1 MKNSPITK
9 IIMFTD
15 IVGYSTLV
23 SNNETLAMSLLDEHN
38 NVLMPLFEKYD
49 GKIIKHTGD
58 GFFVIFDDS
67 NKSVECSLKFQN
79 EIKKRNEIVSIQR
92 KFEIRVGIHKGSV
105 IEKNDDVFGHDVNI
119 ASRIEGVSVNG
130 GIAISDEVFKSLNN
144 INICSKDMGFVKMK
158 NIKNPMLLHNVYLS
172 KDAMD
177 SQSKESLLKYQESR
191 GINIVDIEKYRI
203 QNTHSLGI
211 LSFEYEEDKD
221 DKYATLLTENIIDDF
236 EKINDIRTASRKN
249 VLSFKGTKILPA
261 DLARKLK
268 VNNLLFGTLTYD
280 KNKVNVTIK
289 FYDSIEDK
297 IKFDDSWEFN
307 KEDINFIRFKV
318 LSSIMGYFKM
328 DIPDNIKKN
337 LSRKMTHNTL
347 ALEKFSEGNVYRLQ
361 PKTLNDFKKAI
372 TLYKEACDLDNQF
385 VEAWAQLANSYIS
398 LSEFEEAE
406 ERLFTALDLAQN
418 LYHDQ
423 GVSYVYN
430 IFGILYSRWG
440 KNKKSA
446 VYFQKAL
453 DIEIKCDNRLMQSK
467 LLNNIS
473 EPLIST
479 NDTDK
484 ALLCLNQS
492 KTLKTEL
499 EEDIIMFRTTYAQ
512 LGNVHKK
519 NGDFSK
525 AIENYLRALNIEK
538 IHDLKIYILQRYT
551 DLGQCYT
558 EIGDFDN
565 ASIYLDQ
572 VLASGEEY
580 KAHFL
585 LNFAISSLSKGIIEY
600 ESGSLDG
607 ASDYL
612 KQSIDEFQ
620 VLDHTAFMIVA
631 MNKLG
636 FMYFYSNKYE
646 EAKRIFIKSLRYA
659 KRKKDIDI
667 EILRSELALLII
679 DEKDSKDLIDKLKI
693 YKEDSAYYEH
703 WYLAYLIDDKNITY
717 LDISKKLLKEKAA
730 LISDKNNQK
739 SFLENIKLHLIL
751 S

>member
-1 MKNSPITK
+1 MKNSPTTK
-9 IIMFTD
+9 TIMFTD

-58 GFFVIFDDS
+58 GFFVTFDDS

-79 EIKKRNEIVSIQR
+79 EIKKRNEVVSTQR

-172 KDAMD
+172 KDAME

-191 GINIVDIEKYRI
+191 GINIVDIEKYQI
-203 QNTHSLGI
+203 QHTHSLGI
-211 LSFEYEEDKD
+211 LSFEYEKDKD

-236 EKINDIRTASRKN
+236 EKINDIRTASKSN
-249 VLSFKGTKILPA
+249 ILSFKGTKILPA

-289 FYDSIEDK
+289 FYDNIEDE

-318 LSSIMGYFKM
+318 LSSIMEYFKM
-328 DIPDNIKKN
+328 DIPDHIKKN

-347 ALEKFSEGNVYRLQ
+347 ALEKFSEGNIYRSK
-361 PKTLNDFKKAI
+361 PKTLDDFKEAI
-372 TLYKEACDLDNQF
+372 TLFKEACNLDNQF

-398 LSEFEEAE
+398 LGEFEEAE

-418 LYHDQ
+418 LHHDQ

-440 KNKKSA
+440 KNKKSV

-453 DIEIKCDNRLMQSK
+453 DIEIKCDNSLMQSK

-473 EPLIST
+473 EPLIYT

-499 EEDIIMFRTTYAQ
+499 EEEIIMFRTTYAQ
-512 LGNVHKK
+512 LGNIYKGI
-519 NGDFSK
+519 GDHSK
-525 AIENYLRALNIEK
+525 AIENYHSALNIEK
-538 IHDLKIYILQRYT
+538 IHDMKIFILQRYT

-565 ASIYLDQ
+565 ASMYLDQ
-572 VLASGEEY
+572 VLSSGEEY
-580 KAHFL
+580 KNNLL
-585 LNFAISSLSKGIIEY
+585 LNLAISSLFKGVIEY
-600 ESGSLDG
+600 ERGSLDI
-607 ASDYL
+607 AADYL
-612 KQSIDEFQ
+612 TQSIDEFQ

-636 FMYFYSNKYE
+636 LMHFYSNKYE
-646 EAKRIFIKSLRYA
+646 EAKGIFIKSLRYA
-659 KRKKDIDI
+659 KRKKDLDI
-667 EILRSELALLII
+667 EILRSELALLLI
-679 DEKDSKDLIDKLKI
+679 DGKDSKDIIDKLKI
-693 YKEDSAYYEH
+693 YEHDFAYYEH
-703 WYLAYLIDDKNITY
+703 WHLASLIDNNDSY
-717 LDISKKLLKEKAA
+717 LDISKKLLKEKAS

-739 SFLENIKLHLIL
+739 SFLENIKLHSIL